1 MTEGDENTATRPRPG
16 GGSEEM
22 EIHEV
27 ASASEKTD
35 DRRVEDAPGYQPIEN
50 YGIIGDLHTTA
61 LVGMDGSMGTQ
72 TTRAA
77 QDDTGKIILTVATS
91 EGERTL
97 DGTYL
102 LMAAGP
108 PPNIETLNLDAAS
121 IEATNATLSRRT
133 RSWRPP
139 HPASTPSET

>member
-1 MTEGDENTATRPRPG
+1 MTIREA
-16 GGSEEM
+16 
-22 EIHEV
+22 
-27 ASASEKTD
+27 ASEFDRTD
-35 DRRVEDAPGYQPIEN
+35 PGATPGYQPIEN

-102 LMAAGP
+102 LVAAGP

>member
-1 MTEGDENTATRPRPG
+1 M
-16 GGSEEM
+16 
-22 EIHEV
+22 
-27 ASASEKTD
+27 
-35 DRRVEDAPGYQPIEN
+35 
-50 YGIIGDLHTTA
+50 HTTA
-61 LVGMDGSMGTQ
+61 LVRMDGSIGTQ

-77 QDDTGKIILTVATS
+77 QDDTGKIILTVDTS

-102 LMAAGP
+102 LVAAGP
-108 PPNIETLNLDAAS
+108 PPNTETLNLEAAG
-121 IEATNATLSRRT
+121 IEATNAALSRRT